1 MISTPISKVGVIG
14 SGTMG
19 QGITQACIMAGYQ
32 VFLFDIDLALTENA
46 SKVIDKSLQMLVDKG
61 KLDASA
67 KREYLNNLI
76 TSNALSDI
84 KVDLIIEAVVENLDV
99 KQNIFRQLEE
109 INSPQTILTSNTSSL
124 SIGKICVGLK
134 ERKRFAGLHFFNPAP
149 LMKLVEV
156 VQAEMTSIHTVD
168 VLRNFCLSLQ
178 KLPVLVKDSPGFIVN
193 RVARLYY
200 VEALRLL
207 EEGVAE
213 VESIDALMRNSGFRM
228 GPFELM
234 DLIGIDT
241 NLAVTKSI
249 YEAFGQ
255 NSKFKPSA
263 IQQQK
268 VDNKQ
273 LGRKTGKGF
282 YEYNA

>member
-1 MISTPISKVGVIG
+1 MISSPISNVGVIG

-19 QGITQACIMAGYQ
+19 QGIAQACLMAGYQ
-32 VFLFDIDLALTENA
+32 VFLFDIGLPLTLNA
-46 SKVIDKSLQMLVDKG
+46 SQAIDKSFQTLVDKG
-61 KLDASA
+61 KLSA
-67 KREYLNNLI
+67 AVKQQHLDNLK
-76 TSNALSDI
+76 TSNVLSDI
-84 KVDLIIEAVVENLDV
+84 RVDLIIEAVIENLEI

-124 SIGKICVGLK
+124 SIGKICVGLR
-134 ERKRFAGLHFFNPAP
+134 ERQRFAGLHFFNPAP
-149 LMKLVEV
+149 LMKLVEI
-156 VQAEMTSIHTVD
+156 VQAEMTSSHTVE
-168 VLRNFCLSLQ
+168 VLRSFCLSLQ

-207 EEGVAE
+207 EEGAAE

-241 NLAVTKSI
+241 NLAVTQSI

-255 NSKFKPSA
+255 NPKFKPSA

-282 YEYNA
+282 YEYKL